1 MPRESLVGPPADT
14 DPTHALAD
22 FAVALRFAD
31 IPPSVVAITKRM
43 ILDALGAAIAA
54 STLGPGCAA
63 SMKVMQALGGPAEST
78 ILGLGAKAAAPN
90 AAFANGAL
98 VHALNYDPAGAET
111 GHLGVVCLVAPLAM
125 AEAVGNV
132 SGAAFLTASIV
143 ACEVKARITAALV
156 RAGVQ
161 PSNKFMP
168 GQLLSYLPCAAGA
181 AKILGLDAERFRS
194 AFGLAL
200 MQSAGSRQPVLTG
213 DPPAKAIYGAF
224 PNQAGVLAARLAEA
238 GLGADMDVLN
248 PPAGL
253 FTMVYGDKGD
263 RSVITAKLGRD
274 YLLTDVEFKAW
285 SASNH
290 VTPFIEAACEIAAQG
305 VAAQDIATIEVV
317 AHPLVQPW
325 CEPLAQRRR
334 PDNAAAAGNS
344 IPFCVAKTLAH
355 GDLGLADFTD
365 DGLKD
370 ATAHAVADKLT
381 YRLDENMKGGA
392 VSVVTRDGKRIE
404 KHIPIPLGHPS
415 RPISD
420 ERLRDKFRDCCKHSA
435 TPLPARNVE
444 ALIQMVDTLE
454 SLDDI
459 ARLTALATGGA

>member
-1 MPRESLVGPPADT
+1 MSITPSAN
-14 DPTHALAD
+14 DPTHALAA
-22 FAVALRFAD
+22 FAASLRFDD
-31 IPPSVVAITKRM
+31 IPDVIVKLTKRM
-43 ILDALGAAIAA
+43 ILDSMGAAIAA
-54 STLGPGCAA
+54 STLGPGCAE
-63 SMKVMQALGGPAEST
+63 SMTVMRDLGGPEEST
-78 ILGLGAKAAAPN
+78 ILGIGGKVAAPN

-98 VHALNYDPAGAET
+98 VHALNYDPAGSET

-125 AEAVGNV
+125 AEAVSFNGNSV
-132 SGAAFLTASIV
+132 SGRAFLTASIV

-181 AKILGLDAERFRS
+181 AKILNLDAEKFRS
-194 AFGLAL
+194 ALGLAL
-200 MQSAGSRQPVLTG
+200 MQSAGSRQPVLSG

-224 PNQAGVLAARLAEA
+224 PNQVGVLSARLAEA
-238 GLGADMDVLN
+238 GLGADMDAFN

-253 FTMVYGDKGD
+253 FTMIYGDKGD
-263 RSVITAKLGRD
+263 RSVITNGLGSE
-274 YLLTDVEFKAW
+274 YLLIDVEFKAW
-285 SASNH
+285 PASNH
-290 VTPFIEAACEIAAQG
+290 VTPFIEAAQNISAQG
-305 VAAQDIATIEVV
+305 VTPEDIVAVEIV

-355 GDLGLADFTD
+355 GDIGLADFTI
-365 DGLKD
+365 DGLND
-370 ATAHAVADKLT
+370 PIAHAVADRFS
-381 YRLDENMKGGA
+381 YRLDESMKGG
-392 VSVVTRDGKRIE
+392 SVRIETRGGEHIE
-404 KHIPIPLGHPS
+404 KHIPVPLGHPT

-435 TPLPARNVE
+435 TPLGSHDVE
-444 ALIQMVDTLE
+444 RLIAMIDALET
-454 SLDDI
+454 LDDI
-459 ARLTALATGGA
+459 SRLTSLATGRA

>member
-1 MPRESLVGPPADT
+1 MPTPPAHNGIAT
-14 DPTHALAD
+14 DPTRALAD
-22 FAVALRFAD
+22 FAVALRFVD
-31 IPPSVVAITKRM
+31 IPPQIVAVTKRV

-63 SMKVMQALGGPAEST
+63 SMKVMHDLGGPAEST
-78 ILGLGAKAAAPN
+78 ILGLGAKVAAPN

-132 SGAAFLTASIV
+132 SGAAFLTASVV

-200 MQSAGSRQPVLTG
+200 MQSAGSRQPVLSG

-238 GLGADMDVLN
+238 GLGADMDAFN

-253 FTMVYGDKGD
+253 FTMIYGDKGD
-263 RSVITAKLGRD
+263 RSVITDGLGRD

-290 VTPFIEAACEIAAQG
+290 VTPFIEAAYDIAAQG
-305 VAAQDIATIEVV
+305 VTAQDIAAIEVV

-355 GDLGLADFTD
+355 GDLGLADFTA
-365 DGLKD
+365 DGLND
-370 ATAHAVADKLT
+370 TAAHAMADKLT
-381 YRLDENMKGGA
+381 YRLDENIKGGE
-392 VSVVTRDGKRIE
+392 VIVVTREGQRIA
-404 KHIPIPLGHPS
+404 KHIAIPLGHPS

-420 ERLRDKFRDCCKHSA
+420 ERLRDKFRDCCRHSA
-435 TPLPARNVE
+435 TPIAGPTVE
-444 ALIQMVDTLE
+444 ALIEMIDTLE
-454 SLDDI
+454 TLDDI
-459 ARLTALATGGA
+459 AQLTSRATGRA